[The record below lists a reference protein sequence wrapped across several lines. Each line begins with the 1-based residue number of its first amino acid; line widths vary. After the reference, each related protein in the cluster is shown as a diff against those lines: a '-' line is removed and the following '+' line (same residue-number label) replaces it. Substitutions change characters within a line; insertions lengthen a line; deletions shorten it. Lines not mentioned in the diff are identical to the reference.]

1 MKRHTPSWIAN
12 AFFYEVYP
20 QSFLDTNGDGIG
32 DLPGVIAKLDYI
44 RSLGCDA
51 IWLNPCFE
59 SPFGDAGYDIS
70 DFYKVAPRYGT
81 NADLKRL
88 FKEAHKRDMRVCL
101 DLVAGHTSTE
111 HPWFKESAEAGKSE
125 FTNRYVWTDNAW
137 KGAGVP
143 AISGF
148 SKRDGNYVTNFF
160 HFQPALNY
168 GFAKPDP
175 KKPWQLPVDHPDSL
189 ATRDEMKKIMRYWL
203 DAGADGFRVDMAS
216 SLVKGDT
223 DFKETMK
230 LWAEMRAMYETE
242 YPDAVL
248 IAEWSDPACAIQAGF
263 HIDFLI
269 HFNDPAYTSLF
280 RSEASRDLFGF
291 FPDIPP
297 SFFDQKGKGDI
308 RVFLDY
314 YLKHYRKTRGAG
326 HISIP
331 SGNHDIMRLAEGRTM
346 KELKVAFTF
355 LMTMPGVPY
364 LYSGD
369 EIGMSYVRGLVSKE
383 GGYNRTGSRTPMQWT
398 SGKNAGFSKG
408 KAKDLYLPIDPA
420 KDHPTVE
427 AQEKDADSLLNH
439 IRQLAA
445 LRREHPELGG
455 EGDFEPLYAEKNK
468 YPFIYRRKLGAET
481 IIVAVNPSTKPV
493 SVNIP
498 LQRLRSLPT
507 ELLAKGTTIQITTT
521 GLKFEM
527 KGISHGI
534 FKKVTRNSGHANQN
548 PG

>member
-1 MKRHTPSWIAN
+1 MKRHTPAWLAK

-70 DFYKVAPRYGT
+70 DFYKVASRYGT

-88 FKEAHKRDMRVCL
+88 FKEAHKRGMRVCL

-111 HPWFKESAEAGKSE
+111 HPWFKASAKAAKNE
-125 FTNRYVWTDNAW
+125 FTNRYVWTDKVFN
-137 KGAGVP
+137 GATAGLN
-143 AISGF
+143 AISGY
-148 SKRDGNYVTNFF
+148 SERDGKYITNFF

-175 KKPWQLPVDHPDSL
+175 KQPWQLPVNHPDCL
-189 ATRDEMKKIMRYWL
+189 ATREEMKKIMRYWL

-230 LWAEMRAMYETE
+230 LWAEMRDMYETE

-248 IAEWSDPACAIQAGF
+248 IAEWSDPICAIQAGF

-269 HFNDPAYTSLF
+269 HFNDPCYTSLF
-280 RSEASRDLFGF
+280 RSEESRDLFGF

-297 SFFDQKGKGDI
+297 SFFDQKGKGNI
-308 RVFLDY
+308 CVFLDY
-314 YLKHYRKTRGAG
+314 YMKHYRKTRGAG

-346 KELKVAFTF
+346 EELKVAFTF

-383 GGYNRTGSRTPMQWT
+383 GGYNRTGSRTPMQWN
-398 SGKNAGFSKG
+398 SGKNAGFSTG

-427 AQEKDADSLLNH
+427 AQEKDSDSLLNH
-439 IRQLAA
+439 VRQLAT
-445 LRREHPELGG
+445 LRREHPALGG
-455 EGDFEPLYAEKNK
+455 DGDFEPLYAEKNK

-481 IIVAVNPSTKPV
+481 ILVAVNPSAKPV
-493 SVNIP
+493 SVDIP
-498 LQRLRSLPT
+498 LKGLRSLPT
-507 ELLAKGTTIQITTT
+507 ELLSKGATIKRTAT
-521 GLKFEM
+521 GVKFEM

-534 FKKVTRNSGHANQN
+534 FKI
-548 PG
+548 